1 MSLLCLLSGTGSYPV
16 EGYILTVLAFLLV
29 AWMIEVLI
37 RWISSKP
44 WRKATEPIG
53 EMFSTSEYES
63 HDSATQGPNDS
74 RRGVNLY
81 GLIKSQFD
89 LCRN

>member
-1 MSLLCLLSGTGSYPV
+1 MSLLGLLSGTDSYPV

-29 AWMIEVLI
+29 AWMIDFLI
-37 RWISSKP
+37 RWISNKP
-44 WRKATEPIG
+44 WGKATEPIG
-53 EMFSTSEYES
+53 EKYSSSEHES
-63 HDSATQGPNDS
+63 RHPATQGPNDS
-74 RRGVNLY
+74 TRGVNLY